1 MVNNSCSSMSQLVEV
16 WGGGSAEGVDAAMR
30 PEVEGKQPLLAAIA
44 AATEEAWEGG

>member
-1 MVNNSCSSMSQLVEV
+1 MLVDV
-16 WGGGSAEGVDAAMR
+16 AISGGMGGGSTEGVDAAMR